1 MTLQQAH
8 ELQRRELISLRAKVA
23 RLEKESTGLFPVAE
37 KDALERRIRHLEQVN
52 KTENRRHE
60 EARTH
65 WKHME
70 SIKHDLELENLE
82 LKEQL
87 EAALSE
93 NELLRQRAEKA
104 EAEVAM
110 LNGTTAKLEKKLN
123 TNFENS
129 SLPSSALPFR
139 KKIPNN
145 RKPSGKKPGAQKGH
159 KAHTAAKLS
168 ATKEPVIIPAPASF
182 EDNPDLYPTGKK
194 IIKQLIDISIS
205 VNVTDYITDE
215 YRNRKNGAR
224 CHAPFPAGIVND
236 VNYGSSVKA
245 LAFLLNNYY
254 NVSIAKT
261 KQCISDITKGVVNI
275 STGTIYNLSSEFSAA
290 AEAERAK
297 IFSLLTHAD
306 ALYSDATVS
315 NINGKRK
322 TVIVC
327 TDKEQVLY
335 QHLEHKGHDGL
346 SHTPVKN
353 FEGTVIH
360 DHDKSYYSYG
370 SSHQECL
377 AHVLRYLVGATESE
391 PHLKWHKQMHKLLQ
405 KMIHTAKKNKSGVSK
420 EKVKILTD
428 KYVSILDTASKEYE
442 KHPPAKDYM
451 DGYNLYKRLRDYQDN
466 HLYFLSHPE
475 IDYTNNISERQL
487 RKFKRKQKQAVVLRS
502 DTGGQHIC
510 DALTIIETA
519 KMQHRNIYDAVEAA
533 FAK

>member
-8 ELQRRELISLRAKVA
+8 ELQRRELMSLRAKVA
-23 RLEKESTGLFPVAE
+23 RLEKQTTGLFPVEE
-37 KDALERRIRHLEQVN
+37 KEALERRVHHLEQVN
-52 KTENRRHE
+52 KTEKRRHE
-60 EARTH
+60 EARAH
-65 WKHME
+65 WKLME
-70 SIKHDLELENLE
+70 SIKYNLELENLE

-87 EAALSE
+87 AAALSE

-104 EAEVAM
+104 EAEVSM
-110 LNGTTAKLEKKLN
+110 LNGTNSKLEKKLN

-129 SLPSSALPFR
+129 SLPSSALPFH

-145 RKPSGKKPGAQKGH
+145 RKPSGNKPGAQKGH
-159 KAHTAAKLS
+159 KAHTASKLP
-168 ATKEPVIIPAPASF
+168 ATKEPVIIPV
-182 EDNPDLYPTGKK
+182 PDAFTSDPNLYPTGKK
-194 IIKQLIDISIS
+194 ITKQLIDISIS

-215 YRNRKNGAR
+215 YRNRKTGAR
-224 CHAPFPAGIVND
+224 CHAPFPASIVND

-275 STGTIYNLSSEFSAA
+275 STGMICNLSSEFSTATA
-290 AEAERAK
+290 SERAK
-297 IFSLLTHAD
+297 IFSLLTHAN

-322 TVIVC
+322 NVIVC

-346 SHTPVKN
+346 SKTPVKD
-353 FEGTVIH
+353 FEGTIIH

-391 PHLKWHKQMHKLLQ
+391 PHLKWHKQMHELLQ
-405 KMIHTAKKNKSGVSK
+405 KMIHTAKKNKSGVPK

-428 KYVSILDTASKEYE
+428 KYVSILDTASEEYE
-442 KHPPAKDYM
+442 KHPPTKDFM